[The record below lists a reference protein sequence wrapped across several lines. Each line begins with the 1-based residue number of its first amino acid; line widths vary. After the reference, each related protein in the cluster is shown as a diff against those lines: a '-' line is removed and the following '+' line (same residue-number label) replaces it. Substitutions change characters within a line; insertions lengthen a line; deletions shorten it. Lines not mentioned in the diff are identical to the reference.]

1 MTITDLARSSFHPG
15 STFGAGGGEP
25 YARALRDGDSSMLY
39 LQEVGEN
46 GSATRAAMDFA
57 RWSAAADHVDF
68 TLLSAVTG
76 PLLDIGC
83 GPGRMVRAAMDL
95 GMLALGVDVSA
106 AAVSYATENG
116 LNVIQGSVFDTL
128 PLEGQWQTVLLVD
141 GNIGI
146 GGDPG
151 ALLERCRRLLAPS
164 GEAVVEVHEDPDR
177 DHTYTGTLVDAHG
190 RESETFPWAE
200 IGVTRLVELAADH
213 GLQLTQRWN
222 LDGRTFC
229 RLAR

>member
-1 MTITDLARSSFHPG
+1 MTLLAPA
-15 STFGAGGGEP
+15 TFGAGGGEP
-25 YARALRDGDSSMLY
+25 YARALRDGDSSTLY
-39 LQEVGEN
+39 LHKVGSD
-46 GSATRAAMDFA
+46 GSATHAAMDFA
-57 RWSAAADHVDF
+57 RWSAAADSVDF

-95 GMLALGVDVSA
+95 GMVALGIDVSP
-106 AAVSYATENG
+106 AAVRYARDSG
-116 LNVIQGSVFDTL
+116 LNVIEGSIFDRL
-128 PLEGQWQTVLLVD
+128 PREGQWQTALLVD

-151 ALLERCRRLLAPS
+151 ALLERCRRLLAPA
-164 GEAVVEVHEDPDR
+164 GELVVEVHEDPDR
-177 DHTYTGTLVDAHG
+177 DHTYEGTLVDAHG

-200 IGVTRLVELAADH
+200 IGLRRLAVLAPEH
-213 GLQLTQRWN
+213 GLMLTERWQ